1 MRLWK
6 KDRGLCVYPLIRP
19 LLFTLDGET
28 AHDLTLDLLRR
39 AYSLPGIPALMRSC
53 YARRAPR
60 LPLRVMGLDFP
71 NPVGLAAGL
80 DKNAQVLQPLMDMG
94 FGWLE
99 LGTVTPQPQPG
110 NPKKRMFRL
119 IPEAAIINRMGFNSD
134 GLAAFLA
141 NLARHTPR
149 PGMRGINIGKNR
161 DTPAERAL
169 DDYLPAL
176 RAVYPEADY
185 VAINISSPNTPGLR
199 ALQDEAP
206 LAALLQ
212 ALKREQ
218 TALARLHGRY
228 VPLALKIAPD
238 LQDADIDGIARLL
251 LAHRFDAV
259 IATNTTLARPG
270 LEQDPRAQE
279 AGGLSG
285 RPLGPLATRVIHR
298 LYSALQ
304 GRVAIIGVGGIGSA
318 EDAWEKLVAGADLVQ
333 VYTALIYQ
341 GPGVI
346 PRILRGLERK
356 MHEYGANTL
365 PEAVARARQSPRG

>member
-1 MRLWK
+1 M
-6 KDRGLCVYPLIRP
+6 
-19 LLFTLDGET
+19 
-28 AHDLTLDLLRR
+28 
-39 AYSLPGIPALMRSC
+39 
-53 YARRAPR
+53 PR
-60 LPLRVMGLDFP
+60 DP
-71 NPVGLAAGL
+71 
-80 DKNAQVLQPLMDMG
+80 
-94 FGWLE
+94 
-99 LGTVTPQPQPG
+99 
-110 NPKKRMFRL
+110 
-119 IPEAAIINRMGFNSD
+119 
-134 GLAAFLA
+134 
-141 NLARHTPR
+141 
-149 PGMRGINIGKNR
+149 
-161 DTPAERAL
+161 PAEHAL

-285 RPLGPLATRVIHR
+285 RPLGPLSPRGIHR
-298 LYSALQ
+298 LYSAL
-304 GRVAIIGVGGIGSA
+304 
-318 EDAWEKLVAGADLVQ
+318 
-333 VYTALIYQ
+333 
-341 GPGVI
+341 P
-346 PRILRGLERK
+346 
-356 MHEYGANTL
+356 
-365 PEAVARARQSPRG
+365 

>member
-1 MRLWK
+1 M
-6 KDRGLCVYPLIRP
+6 YPLIRP
-19 LLFTLDGET
+19 LLFALDAET
-28 AHDLTLDLLRR
+28 AHDLTLGLLRR
-39 AYSLPGIPALMRSC
+39 AYPLPGVQALMRTC
-53 YARRAPR
+53 YARRAPK

-80 DKNAQVLQPLMDMG
+80 DKNARVLHPLMDMG

-99 LGTVTPQPQPG
+99 LGTVTPKPQPG

-119 IPEAAIINRMGFNSD
+119 PRQAAIINRMGFNSD
-134 GLAAFLA
+134 GLAVFLA
-141 NLARHTPR
+141 NLARHPPR
-149 PGMRGINIGKNR
+149 PGIIGINIGKNR

-199 ALQDEAP
+199 TLQDEAP
-206 LAALLQ
+206 LAALLD

-218 TALARLHGRY
+218 GVLAGRHGRY

-238 LQDADIDGIARLL
+238 LQDADIDSIARLV
-251 LAHRFDAV
+251 LAYQFDAV

-270 LEQDPRAQE
+270 LETEPQAQE

-285 RPLGPLATRVIHR
+285 RPLGPLSTRVIRR
-298 LYSALQ
+298 LYAILQ
-304 GRVAIIGVGGIGSA
+304 GRVAIIGVGGIESA
-318 EDAWEKLVAGADLVQ
+318 EDAWEKLLAGADLIQ
-333 VYTALIYQ
+333 LYTAFIYQ
-341 GPGVI
+341 GPGLI

-356 MHEYGANTL
+356 MHESGASTL
-365 PEAVARARQSPRG
+365 VEALARARQSPKA

>member
-1 MRLWK
+1 M
-6 KDRGLCVYPLIRP
+6 YPLIRP
-19 LLFTLDGET
+19 LLFALDAET
-28 AHDLTLDLLRR
+28 AHDLTLGLLRR
-39 AYSLPGIPALMRSC
+39 IYPLPGVQTLMRTC
-53 YARRAPR
+53 YARRAPN

-80 DKNAQVLQPLMDMG
+80 DKNARVLHPLMDMG

-119 IPEAAIINRMGFNSD
+119 PRQAAIINRMGFNSD
-134 GLAAFLA
+134 GLAVFLA
-141 NLARHTPR
+141 NLSHHTPR
-149 PGMRGINIGKNR
+149 PGLIGINIGKNR
-161 DTPAERAL
+161 DTPAEHAL

-176 RAVYPEADY
+176 RAVYPQADY

-206 LAALLQ
+206 LAALLE

-218 TALARLHGRY
+218 GVLAREYGRY

-238 LQDADIDGIARLL
+238 LQDADIDSIARLL
-251 LAHRFDAV
+251 LAHQFDAV

-270 LEQDPRAQE
+270 LETEPRAQE

-285 RPLGPLATRVIHR
+285 RPLGPLSTRVIRR
-298 LYSALQ
+298 LYAILQ

-318 EDAWEKLVAGADLVQ
+318 EDAWEKLLAGADLVQ
-333 VYTALIYQ
+333 VYSALIYQ
-341 GPGVI
+341 GPGLI
-346 PRILRGLERK
+346 PRILRRLEQK
-356 MHEYGANTL
+356 MHEYGASTL
-365 PEAVARARQSPRG
+365 VEALARARQSPEV

>member
-1 MRLWK
+1 MYSL
-6 KDRGLCVYPLIRP
+6 LRP
-19 LLFTLDGET
+19 LLFSLDAET
-28 AHDLTLDLLRR
+28 AHDLTLGLLRR
-39 AYSLPGIPALMRSC
+39 AYYLPGCQPLMRAC
-53 YARRAPR
+53 YTRRTPH
-60 LPLRVMGLDFP
+60 LPQRVMGLDFP

-80 DKNAQVLQPLMDMG
+80 DKNARVLHPLMDLG

-99 LGTVTPQPQPG
+99 LGTVTPKPQPG

-119 IPEAAIINRMGFNSD
+119 TGQSAIINRMGFNSD
-134 GLAAFLA
+134 GLAVFLT
-141 NLARHTPR
+141 NLSRQSR
-149 PGMRGINIGKNR
+149 PGILGINIGKNR
-161 DTPAERAL
+161 DTRAERAL

-176 RAVYPEADY
+176 RAVYPQADY

-206 LAALLQ
+206 LSVLLD

-218 TALARLHGRY
+218 TTLAQQYGRY

-238 LQDADIDGIARLL
+238 LEDADIDSIARLVQV
-251 LAHRFDAV
+251 HHFDAV

-270 LEQDPRAQE
+270 VAGEAHGQE

-285 RPLGPLATRVIHR
+285 QPLAPLSTRVIHR
-298 LYSALQ
+298 LYATFQ
-304 GRVAIIGVGGIGSA
+304 GQTAIMGVGGVGSA

-341 GPGVI
+341 GPGLI
-346 PRILRGLERK
+346 RRIVRGLERK
-356 MHEYGANTL
+356 MREYGADTL
-365 PEAVARARQSPRG
+365 VEAVARARQTGGVKPNR